1 MVSPVPI
8 TRVALQFYIYS
19 LSKAFYIQERIFSQ
33 TVSKVLHISGWFCLK
48 DRATHI
54 HLSSRMDLLILHN
67 PAILNGIR
75 ITVLDHH
82 SFEETSQRWRAVGDT
97 GTDLSDL
104 IRIESQTSPTES
116 DVRNNGAYQLSIAFL
131 SSAVKTDIVLLKI
144 LAILLN

>member
-1 MVSPVPI
+1 MPAVHDLLQLI
-8 TRVALQFYIYS
+8 LYFIALRFDLICIIPS
-19 LSKAFYIQERIFSQ
+19 VHSA
-33 TVSKVLHISGWFCLK
+33 V
-48 DRATHI
+48 
-54 HLSSRMDLLILHN
+54 RMDLLILHN

-75 ITVLDHH
+75 ITVSDHH

-97 GTDLSDL
+97 GTDLYDL

-131 SSAVKTDIVLLKI
+131 SSAVKTDLVLLKI